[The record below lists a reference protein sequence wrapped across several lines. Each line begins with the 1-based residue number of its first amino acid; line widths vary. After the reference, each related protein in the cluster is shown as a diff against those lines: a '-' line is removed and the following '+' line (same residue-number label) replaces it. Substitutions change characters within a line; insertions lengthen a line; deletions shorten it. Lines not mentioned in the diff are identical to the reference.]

1 MGIIGKAI
9 ARSGADYIGAPSF
22 ADWNPGYSMLNAYSA
37 DAYAS
42 VYPSITAIANEF
54 MTIRPFAIDKNG
66 KPIDAS
72 VINALYHPNKQDS
85 SVAFFEKLV
94 VSNLVQRKTYLLV
107 WRREGLEAKPGGD
120 IRPDNIA
127 GFTFLEYPAVTRSD
141 GKTRYRLGTQEY
153 TEDEVMVIPGG
164 VDPYNLYGGYSPS
177 EAARR
182 WATLDD
188 YIADY
193 QAGFFEN
200 GAVPSGQFIITASSK
215 KDFEDTVA
223 MLQARHRG
231 AGNNNNVT
239 YTPRPVDPTT
249 GKPADAQIEWVQF
262 SSNNKDIDFKNLFE
276 QTNHRI
282 DTAYGVSQIVKGVDD
297 AATYANAQV
306 SEAGFAKRAVRP
318 RALKIYTQITHELN
332 RITNGLGCAIT
343 FEYDIP
349 VISDEQ
355 KVQAEA
361 KSIEVT
367 AINALLAQGFSL
379 DSVVD
384 ALELSNS
391 YKLLK
396 VGGGGAVI
404 DNDKPDV
411 DEGGEVNGAPD
422 DDKIENGNMSRSRAK
437 AQMKANETYQ
447 KEIKSAATKF
457 MKAQIDKAITE
468 AEEEEQTA
476 SNVSGDYDI
485 DDLDVFVSKVMSI
498 DLSLVNERGPDDLEA
513 GKKLVVEAGLS
524 TEGITEFAVNSAQ
537 EDRYRTYLSNVG
549 KSYAEQTR
557 QSILSVLEKAEA
569 EGLSFTETKKSLN
582 AIPNLDEYRIERLAR
597 TEVAR
602 AEGNASLFS
611 MEQIHEDTGYTIN
624 KVWTIGGD
632 NPCEY
637 CQALAGTTVGIT
649 NAFVPLN
656 GTIEGA
662 QGGTLINDFTE
673 IETADAHPNDECYI
687 TFEVVS

>member
-9 ARSGADYIGAPSF
+9 ARSGADFVGAPSF
-22 ADWNPGYSMLNAYSA
+22 ANWNPGYSLLNAYDA

-54 MTIRPFAIDKNG
+54 MTIRPYAIDKNG
-66 KPIDAS
+66 KSVDAS

-85 SVAFFEKLV
+85 SVAFFEKLA

-107 WRREGLEAKPGGD
+107 WRRDGVEAKPGGT
-120 IRPDNIA
+120 ITPDNIA
-127 GFTFLEYPAVTRSD
+127 GFTFLEYPAVTRAD
-141 GKTRYRLGTQEY
+141 GKTIYRLGTEEY

-193 QAGFFEN
+193 QSGFFEN
-200 GAVPSGQFIITASSK
+200 GAVPSGQFIITSKNK

-262 SSNNKDIDFKNLFE
+262 ASANKDIDFKNLFE
-276 QTNHRI
+276 QTNNRI
-282 DTAYGVSQIVKGVDD
+282 DNAYGVSQIVKGVDN

-306 SEAGFAKRAVRP
+306 SEAGFAKRAVLP

-332 RITNGLGCAIT
+332 RITNGLGVAVT
-343 FEYDIP
+343 FQYDIP
-349 VISDEQ
+349 VVADEE
-355 KVQAEA
+355 KVRAET
-361 KSIEVT
+361 KTLEVT
-367 AINALLAQGFSL
+367 ALNLLLSQGYSL
-379 DSVVD
+379 DTVVE

-396 VGGGGAVI
+396 VGGGPAVI

-422 DDKIENGNMSRSRAK
+422 DDQIENGNISRSNNK
-437 AQMKANETYQ
+437 AVMKTQETYQ
-447 KEIKSAATKF
+447 AEMRTHASKF
-457 MKAQIDKAITE
+457 MQAQIDKAI
-468 AEEEEQTA
+468 AELDDEQDKA
-476 SNVSGDYDI
+476 NDVSGDYDI
-485 DDLDVFVSKVMSI
+485 DDLEVFVASALKTAKAI
-498 DLSLVNERGPDDLEA
+498 INDFGPDQLEA
-513 GKKLVVEAGLS
+513 GKQIVLEAGLS
-524 TEGITEFAVNSAQ
+524 TENITEFVIDSAQ
-537 EDRYRTYLSNVG
+537 EERYRTYLNSVG
-549 KSYAEQTR
+549 QSYGEETR
-557 QSILSVLEKAEA
+557 QSILAALEKANA
-569 EGLSFTETKKSLN
+569 EGLTFGETKALLKGIRSLE
-582 AIPNLDEYRIERLAR
+582 DYRIVRLAK
-597 TEVAR
+597 TEVGR
-602 AEGNASLFS
+602 AEGNASVFS
-611 MEQIHEDTGYTIN
+611 MEQIQTETGYTIN
-624 KVWTIGGD
+624 KIWNIGGG

-637 CQALAGTTVGIT
+637 CLSMSGKTVGVS
-649 NAFVPLN
+649 NSFVPLN
-656 GTIEGA
+656 GTIEGTE
-662 QGGTLINDFTE
+662 GGVLVNDFVD
-673 IETADAHPNDECYI
+673 IDTADAHPNDQCYI
-687 TFEVVS
+687 TYEVAE